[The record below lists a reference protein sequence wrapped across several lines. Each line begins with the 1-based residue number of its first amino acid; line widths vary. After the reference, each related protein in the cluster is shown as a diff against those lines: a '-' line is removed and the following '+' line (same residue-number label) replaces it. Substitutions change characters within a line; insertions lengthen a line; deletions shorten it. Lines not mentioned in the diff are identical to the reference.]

1 MKVDTRE
8 PVNWAK
14 VMFKNLIE
22 ELNIWSKAYAKMIE
36 RKSKLDA
43 KKDMCN
49 FAFLIKVLMQHWF
62 HEEQF
67 QGLTIVTTS

>member
-8 PVNWAK
+8 LVKWAK
-14 VMFKNLIE
+14 VMFKNLIK
-22 ELNIWSKAYAKMIE
+22 ELDIWSKTHAKMIE

-49 FAFLIKVLMQHWF
+49 FAFLSKVLMQHWF
-62 HEEQF
+62 HEDNF
-67 QGLTIVTTS
+67 KV